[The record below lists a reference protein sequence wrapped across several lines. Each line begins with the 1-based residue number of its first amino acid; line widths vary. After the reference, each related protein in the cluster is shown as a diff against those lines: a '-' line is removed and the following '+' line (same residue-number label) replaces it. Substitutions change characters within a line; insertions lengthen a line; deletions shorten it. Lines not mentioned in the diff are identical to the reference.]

1 MFLVVEYF
9 SEMCIII
16 IYFHFAGPIYIIISQ
31 LRLGGYVGFCGGGD
45 GFVGFCGLLVEV
57 SVVGWWVWQRWWLVE
72 RERERE
78 RERESKYK
86 CNLFLLGVYGGGF
99 VGCWW
104 WSRRVEEEE
113 ERERVNVNSIFFL
126 LGIDGGFEG
135 CW

>member
-1 MFLVVEYF
+1 MV
-9 SEMCIII
+9 
-16 IYFHFAGPIYIIISQ
+16 
-31 LRLGGYVGFCGGGD
+31 YVGFCGGGD

-78 RERESKYK
+78 SKYK

-113 ERERVNVNSIFFL
+113 ERESKCKLNFFCWGLMVVLRVV
-126 LGIDGGFEG
+126 GDGGG
-135 CW
+135 GG